1 MMEQRDFGRL
11 IEALSGHIRQGLDA
25 SSGTVVLARGDKSV
39 AMIIEAGPG
48 PEACTAIAPFGRLS
62 GNRDLDTARAVALL
76 KLNADR
82 EALGGIVLSVD
93 SARGVFL
100 ALETL
105 PLSINVIT
113 FLQRIEALCGLA
125 QGLALHIATVEPEE
139 MSASAP
145 GPGPAGH
152 GEDWVLRI

>member
-1 MMEQRDFGRL
+1 MMEQKDFGRL

-25 SSGTVVLARGDKSV
+25 SSGTVVLARSDNSV

-48 PEACTAIAPFGRLS
+48 PQTCTAIAPFGRLS
-62 GNRDLDTARAVALL
+62 GDRELDTARAVALL

-82 EALGGIVLSVD
+82 EALGNVVLSVD

-125 QGLALHIATVEPEE
+125 QGLALHIASVEPEE
-139 MSASAP
+139 MQTSAP
-145 GPGPAGH
+145 GTAGH
-152 GEDWVLRI
+152 GDEWVLRI